1 MNIKPFDCAPVIFI
15 GCNRPDYMSEQIAAL
30 RPVRPSRLY
39 IAVVGP
45 RADRPEEDERCQVM
59 G

>member
-1 MNIKPFDCAPVIFI
+1 MNIKPFDCAPVLLI
-15 GCNRPDYMSEQIAAL
+15 GFNRPDYMSEQIAAL

-39 IAVVGP
+39 IAVDGP
-45 RADRPEEDERCQVM
+45 RADRPEEDELCRVM